1 MQPEDIKQLIE
12 NHLPGVKAFVSSED
26 NVHFSAI
33 VVGEIFKGQSVVKQ
47 QQMVYAAL
55 GNKITTGEIHA
66 LALKTFTPEVWE
78 KQQHDR

>member
-12 NHLPGVKAFVSSED
+12 NHLPGVIAFVNSED

-55 GNKITTGEIHA
+55 GDKITTGEIHA